1 MLARIESIHN
11 VLINDSCKITVHH
24 SQQKQVISINIL
36 KQKDN
41 AKAGRKE
48 VPFVLI
54 DNVEIKISNNRVNVS
69 SCQSKYLNSYTKVF
83 ILIYYVSMLNLL
95 EGA

>member
-1 MLARIESIHN
+1 MYRIQ
-11 VLINDSCKITVHH
+11 INDSCKIMVHH
-24 SQQKQVISINIL
+24 SQQKQVVSTNIL

-95 EGA
+95 QGAKSKKHV